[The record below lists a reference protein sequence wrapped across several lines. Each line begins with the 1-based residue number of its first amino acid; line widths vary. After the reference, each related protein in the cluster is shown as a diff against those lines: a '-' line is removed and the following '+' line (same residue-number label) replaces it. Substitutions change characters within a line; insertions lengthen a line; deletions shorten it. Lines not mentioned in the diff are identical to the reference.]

1 MRCWRGRSSKALCS
15 QRWRPAQQMSAGWWL
30 RQTSSPTVSHT
41 AAFAPGICS
50 LSVSMCCCVYAA
62 ARLLCGAGSKYCVVH
77 CCKHLVRASAVPAC
91 VAGEATLHSTTC
103 IHLASRA
110 ARPHRSS
117 AAQHA
122 RPLSPPEPPARP
134 RARRPR
140 RAAGCVLRVPQ
151 RLLLHESVALADVR
165 FGGAFRALRAEA
177 GPGLDARAA
186 LCLLLLLERARG
198 PASAWAPY
206 VDVLPDTYGAQ
217 RRFLSSVS
225 GASTV
230 GVCSSRQAG
239 IEAGSALR
247 WPAPHVAAL
256 PVRVRGAERGAPR
269 WRRAGDPTWWSAADL
284 ALVEG
289 TRLGA
294 AAAAHAA
301 ALRRLAAWRD
311 RLLELH
317 RCAHAPGYPASTL
330 ILSAGSPV
338 RPSARDGAARHRTG
352 GRVRARAGRR
362 DWPGSAGLDAAAAA
376 TAVVGCMGAFGPE

>member
-1 MRCWRGRSSKALCS
+1 
-15 QRWRPAQQMSAGWWL
+15 
-30 RQTSSPTVSHT
+30 
-41 AAFAPGICS
+41 
-50 LSVSMCCCVYAA
+50 
-62 ARLLCGAGSKYCVVH
+62 
-77 CCKHLVRASAVPAC
+77 
-91 VAGEATLHSTTC
+91 
-103 IHLASRA
+103 
-110 ARPHRSS
+110 
-117 AAQHA
+117 
-122 RPLSPPEPPARP
+122 
-134 RARRPR
+134 
-140 RAAGCVLRVPQ
+140 VPQ

-217 RRFLSSVS
+217 RRFLSSVG
-225 GASTV
+225 GASAA
-230 GVCSSRQAG
+230 GVCSSGQAA

-269 WRRAGDPTWWSAADL
+269 GRHAGDPTWWSAADL

-317 RCAHAPGYPASTL
+317 GCA
-330 ILSAGSPV
+330 V
-338 RPSARDGAARHRTG
+338 RPATLPLPYSSPRGAQARPRHGMVLRGAG

-376 TAVVGCMGAFGPE
+376 TAVKGCLGAFGPE

>member
-206 VDVLPDTYGAQ
+206 VDVLPAPMA
-217 RRFLSSVS
+217 RSAAF
-225 GASTV
+225 
-230 GVCSSRQAG
+230 
-239 IEAGSALR
+239 SALSAE
-247 WPAPHVAAL
+247 PALLASVPLGRLRSRRAQHSAGLHRTLPRCLCGCAA
-256 PVRVRGAERGAPR
+256 PNAA
-269 WRRAGDPTWWSAADL
+269 RRAGAAQATPPGGARPTWRWWRARAW
-284 ALVEG
+284 AP
-289 TRLGA
+289 RL
-294 AAAAHAA
+294 
-301 ALRRLAAWRD
+301 LRTLPRCAAWR
-311 RLLELH
+311 
-317 RCAHAPGYPASTL
+317 PG
-330 ILSAGSPV
+330 
-338 RPSARDGAARHRTG
+338 
-352 GRVRARAGRR
+352 
-362 DWPGSAGLDAAAAA
+362 A
-376 TAVVGCMGAFGPE
+376 TACSSCTGAPMRPATLPLP